1 MQGQERDPKEHFVE
15 PKEVPLVTFNGLP
28 QVIGLPMKPRP
39 PRAQTILGKASEVLG
54 IRLRR
59 DKPL

>member
-1 MQGQERDPKEHFVE
+1 ME
-15 PKEVPLVTFNGLP
+15 PKEVPLVTFNRLP

-39 PRAQTILGKASEVLG
+39 LRAQTVLGKASEVLG